1 MWESFWLTQ
10 MSCLSLLVEKMQKE
24 DDSPILFSLA
34 NKKSLERS
42 VLFAEYLK
50 LTGRSFATGHAAALQ
65 KCGTHELGLTSAM
78 WERFVAEK
86 TEELR
91 DAFDQAV
98 KEIHPETKI
107 ISRRHVE
114 VSVKSAELHAVLLGP
129 KEVEEVQATMG
140 GLECCL
146 KSGEGGGFSQR
157 KKRVLIVCIKFSW
170 HKVM

>member
-1 MWESFWLTQ
+1 M
-10 MSCLSLLVEKMQKE
+10 
-24 DDSPILFSLA
+24 IFS
-34 NKKSLERS
+34 
-42 VLFAEYLK
+42 
-50 LTGRSFATGHAAALQ
+50 GHSAALQ

-98 KEIHPETKI
+98 KEINPETKI
-107 ISRRHVE
+107 SSRRHVE

-146 KSGEGGGFSQR
+146 KSGEGGLLP
-157 KKRVLIVCIKFSW
+157 KKKTLIVCIKFSW
-170 HKVM
+170 HKAMPVDLKKVVVARFTKRIVGRTFG

>member
-1 MWESFWLTQ
+1 
-10 MSCLSLLVEKMQKE
+10 
-24 DDSPILFSLA
+24 
-34 NKKSLERS
+34 
-42 VLFAEYLK
+42 
-50 LTGRSFATGHAAALQ
+50 
-65 KCGTHELGLTSAM
+65 M

-98 KEIHPETKI
+98 KEIHPETK

-170 HKVM
+170 HKVMPVALKKVVMARFVKKILC

>member
-1 MWESFWLTQ
+1 M
-10 MSCLSLLVEKMQKE
+10 
-24 DDSPILFSLA
+24 
-34 NKKSLERS
+34 
-42 VLFAEYLK
+42 
-50 LTGRSFATGHAAALQ
+50 
-65 KCGTHELGLTSAM
+65 
-78 WERFVAEK
+78 AEK

-98 KEIHPETKI
+98 KEIHPETK

-170 HKVM
+170 HKVMPVALKKVVMARFVKKSYVETSVKETSICSINLSIVQGLTLACS

>member
-1 MWESFWLTQ
+1 
-10 MSCLSLLVEKMQKE
+10 
-24 DDSPILFSLA
+24 
-34 NKKSLERS
+34 
-42 VLFAEYLK
+42 
-50 LTGRSFATGHAAALQ
+50 
-65 KCGTHELGLTSAM
+65 M

-98 KEIHPETKI
+98 KEINPETKI
-107 ISRRHVE
+107 SSRRHVE

-146 KSGEGGGFSQR
+146 KSGEGGGFSQSVDSLHQVFLAQSTACSFEESCHGKIR
-157 KKRVLIVCIKFSW
+157 KKNPMLKLRFVGSIYQLCRDYAGLLSPKKIGRAHV
-170 HKVM
+170 